1 MVKILT
7 KSFIGTVV
15 LAALAIATALPAQA
29 ATTDFIADGNITV
42 SSVVYGSLTV
52 DMLIMSGSR
61 AESWN
66 FDSSNFTVTNADATN
81 PFTVGSSDATVKS
94 MRVRQS
100 GGSSE
105 TCANNTTLGTSFVT
119 VPTQGSYVVY
129 PSPDLCSVAST
140 GGGGGSKKEKDKPVT
155 SAIPATP
162 GVSSATPAS
171 PALANASANASFN
184 RALVA
189 GSTGEDVKRLQ
200 QFLNSQGATVASAG
214 PGSAGLETMFFGPA
228 TKAAVVK
235 FQLANGVIQAAT
247 DLGAGR
253 VGPLTMAK
261 INALLGASATVSA
274 APLSIAEQIKAL
286 TAQLA
291 LLQAQLAAN
300 QGN

>member
-1 MVKILT
+1 
-7 KSFIGTVV
+7 
-15 LAALAIATALPAQA
+15 
-29 ATTDFIADGNITV
+29 
-42 SSVVYGSLTV
+42 
-52 DMLIMSGSR
+52 MSGFR

-200 QFLNSQGATVASAG
+200 EFLNSQGATVASAG
-214 PGSAGLETMFFGPA
+214 PFGWFGDYVFGPA

-235 FQLANGVIQAAT
+235 FQLANGAISGYW
-247 DLGAGR
+247 LRAGR

-261 INALLGASATVSA
+261 INAVRCECDCFESLLVDCRADQSLNRSTSAFASPAGDKSR
-274 APLSIAEQIKAL
+274 
-286 TAQLA
+286 
-291 LLQAQLAAN
+291 N
-300 QGN
+300 